1 MSSFVFNLGALA
13 IVQQGTQGL
22 LHARISQAHPEN
34 ENRDRVKTDYLFFWS
49 VFLGKDFALI

>member
-1 MSSFVFNLGALA
+1 MA

-22 LHARISQAHPEN
+22 LQARISQAHPKN
-34 ENRDRVKTDYLFFWS
+34 ENRNGVKTEYLFFWS